1 MTAANESRPL
11 ADLLSG
17 LVSDITSLFRKEVQL
32 AKTEASEK
40 FSQALAAIASIAV
53 GGVLVLGAL
62 GVLLSA
68 IVQLLAAWMVSLEMD
83 PTLASA
89 LSAVIV
95 TLVVGIAGW
104 VAINRGLAALR
115 ASNLNLNRTTA
126 SLGRDAEAVKE
137 RL

>member
-40 FSQALAAIASIAV
+40 VSQALAAIASIAV

-68 IVQLLAAWMVSLEMD
+68 IVQLLAAWM
-83 PTLASA
+83 
-89 LSAVIV
+89 
-95 TLVVGIAGW
+95 
-104 VAINRGLAALR
+104 AAR
-115 ASNLNLNRTTA
+115 
-126 SLGRDAEAVKE
+126 EH
-137 RL
+137 